1 MQIQALGLDV
11 PVSPEHR
18 RVLQPNGA
26 GMWSS
31 LEAQVQEGWHLLFL
45 SEPGDG
51 LVVTRE
57 KSTA

>member
-1 MQIQALGLDV
+1 MFPYLQSTEGFYNLTGQEAL
-11 PVSPEHR
+11 
-18 RVLQPNGA
+18 
-26 GMWSS
+26 WSS